1 MRKYFND
8 KRTICSIILRAFL
21 VLILFFLLL
30 WGPAL
35 YRTSYIIS
43 HVVPGVPRWFEL
55 GKYDIQF
62 DEIEF
67 RRQIGA
73 TDFDKIEYSSQVVDI
88 YRPKGAKRTSFVIL
102 FPGFT
107 DEGSKDPR
115 LVNFANA
122 LAGAGIAGFTDE
134 GSKDPRLVNFAN
146 ALAGAGIGVAIP
158 QSFTIRNSIFTTN
171 DIDRIKSTYSFLQE
185 QNYIQKDKIG
195 IIGFSVA
202 GSYVLRAASEL
213 GNKPLFILSLGAY
226 YDLSELIVSILYEK
240 AFYNGK
246 ERTWKPNSFPKKLVR
261 DYLNNQ
267 IGIEQ
272 TDELF
277 SNEGIT
283 IEEFRRNNREF
294 AVKLDD
300 LSPSQVLSEIKT
312 TVFLIHDSYDGN
324 TPVEDSRK
332 IRDALPKD
340 IPLYYSELSIMNH
353 VTPNTFLSFD
363 FIKLFWHV
371 LNIVKLLI

>member
-8 KRTICSIILRAFL
+8 KRKILSLTLKAFL
-21 VLILFFLLL
+21 VLILLLLLL

-35 YRTSYIIS
+35 YHTGYIIS
-43 HVVPGVPRWFEL
+43 HVVPGVPKWFEW
-55 GKYDIQF
+55 GKYDFQMN
-62 DEIEF
+62 EIEF
-67 RRQIGA
+67 KRPIKNTG
-73 TDFDKIEYSSQVVDI
+73 FDKVEYTLQLVDI
-88 YRPKGAKRTSFVIL
+88 YRPMGVEKSAFVIL

-107 DEGSKDPR
+107 KK
-115 LVNFANA
+115 
-122 LAGAGIAGFTDE
+122 

-158 QSFTIRNSIFTTN
+158 QSFTIRNSVFTTN
-171 DIDRIKSTYSFLQE
+171 DIDRIKSTFSFLQE
-185 QNYIQKDKIG
+185 QNYIEKDKIG

-277 SNEGIT
+277 LNKRIT

-312 TVFLIHDSYDGN
+312 TVFLIHDSYDRN

-363 FIKLFWHV
+363 FIKLFWQV

>member
-122 LAGAGIAGFTDE
+122 LAGAGI
-134 GSKDPRLVNFAN
+134 
-146 ALAGAGIGVAIP
+146 GVAIP

-226 YDLSELIVSILYEK
+226 YDLSELIVSILHEK
-240 AFYNGK
+240 AFYNDN

-277 SNEGIT
+277 LNKGIT

-363 FIKLFWHV
+363 FIKLFWQV